1 MNRDSVQ
8 RAHSVLA
15 KTSSHEKE
23 DLQILF
29 LNSGLTAMY
38 VETLQQFLKNTF

>member
-15 KTSSHEKE
+15 KTSSHEK

-29 LNSGLTAMY
+29 LNSGLTAMHM
-38 VETLQQFLKNTF
+38 ETLQQFLKNTF